1 MLMFLITAGGKSFS
15 VTLEFA
21 LRRWMKGQKKEAEGG
36 KIKKN
41 ESKERTLAAIVCFY
55 RQIGLN

>member
-1 MLMFLITAGGKSFS
+1 MLMFLITAGGKSFF

-36 KIKKN
+36 KTKK
-41 ESKERTLAAIVCFY
+41 KP
-55 RQIGLN
+55 